1 MVGNLWR
8 EQEERLESQQRAERL
23 EQERLH
29 LEQEHQRLKEETDNL
44 KRLVAHR
51 KVEQPAARCPW
62 WRNTVAVV
70 LLRHTV
76 MWFTSLVVAL
86 SILYS

>member
-1 MVGNLWR
+1 MEGTGGAP
-8 EQEERLESQQRAERL
+8 ESQQRAERL

-51 KVEQPAARCPW
+51 KVEQPAARRPW
-62 WRNTVAVV
+62 CATSPWRSYCFGMP
-70 LLRHTV
+70 

>member
-8 EQEERLESQQRAERL
+8 EQEERPESQQRAERL

-51 KVEQPAARCPW
+51 KVEQPAARRPW
-62 WRNTVAVV
+62 CAITVAVV
-70 LLRHTV
+70 LLRHH